1 MVLHCEMV
9 CDDFKTAEIRSQYY
23 WRMWPGS
30 SVSLVTGWSHHS
42 SAYGD
47 DNMIL
52 LTYSLTHSVQHSLS
66 SEANQFSA
74 TQEIPHILQNPE
86 VHCRVHKYP
95 PSVLI
100 LSQLDPIHAPHPHTT
115 SWISILIL
123 SSHLRLGLPSGLF
136 PSGFPTKTLYAPL
149 LYPIRAICPA
159 LLILL
164 VFMIRTIFGEQYRS
178 LRSSLRSFP
187 HSPVTSAL
195 LDPNILLN
203 TLFSNSLSLR
213 FSLNVSYQ
221 VSHPYKT
228 TGKIIFLYI
237 LIFKFLDSKLEDQ
250 RFCTKWQQAF
260 PDPNC
265 S

>member
-100 LSQLDPIHAPHPHTT
+100 LSQLDPIHAPPPFHFLNIHFN
-115 SWISILIL
+115 II
-123 SSHLRLGLPSGLF
+123 LPSTPG
-136 PSGFPTKTLYAPL
+136 STKW
-149 LYPIRAICPA
+149 
-159 LLILL
+159 
-164 VFMIRTIFGEQYRS
+164 
-178 LRSSLRSFP
+178 
-187 HSPVTSAL
+187 
-195 LDPNILLN
+195 
-203 TLFSNSLSLR
+203 SLSLR
-213 FSLNVSYQ
+213 FPHQNPVCTSPLSYTCYMPRP
-221 VSHPYKT
+221 SH
-228 TGKIIFLYI
+228 
-237 LIFKFLDSKLEDQ
+237 SS
-250 RFCTKWQQAF
+250 RFY
-260 PDPNC
+260 DPNNIWWAVQIIKLLIM
-265 S
+265 